1 MDELETSSK
10 AIEDMNATEAAG
22 SSLMPEGLG
31 TDSDALA
38 WLSPQLCYHS
48 SSTAMTMIMYDGQ
61 PSSDD

>member
-38 WLSPQLCYHS
+38 WLRVESAAVLS
-48 SSTAMTMIMYDGQ
+48 F
-61 PSSDD
+61 